1 MACRRRIDGVMR
13 LLRAIGSGLAPAS
26 RAVGT
31 VMLATIVLVTLP
43 LFVAGV
49 LVDHMMF
56 RP

>member
-1 MACRRRIDGVMR
+1 
-13 LLRAIGSGLAPAS
+13 
-26 RAVGT
+26 VGT
-31 VMLATIVLVTLP
+31 VMLVMIVLVTLP